1 MPFFVRRCSL
11 LLVVLAITCVCAA
24 EARAQFQP
32 DSIFFNLVERPTRN
46 KNVFGTTF
54 DANGFV
60 SGWGSNYMLYELQLA
75 IPNLGPSPYYFD
87 FMYTQVV
94 ANRGN
99 QNNDPTNALR
109 FALFNEYPLDVESP
123 ISDEFA
129 LARTTINQAAVSPT
143 FTPYLLGPST
153 GPGIPVNESSSN
165 YWLVVYA
172 GGSVANQGYGLKVD
186 QVLKE
191 VEFYDNTSEVVEMKY
206 FGGEPPS
213 FQTAGTFVPLPEPS
227 SLALGCAGALVAC
240 GIAVRRRR
248 T

>member
-1 MPFFVRRCSL
+1 MPFFVRRCGL
-11 LLVVLAITCVCAA
+11 FLVVLAITGFCTA

-32 DSIFFNLVERPTRN
+32 NSIFFNLVERPTRN

-60 SGWGSNYMLYELQLA
+60 SGWGSNYMLYELQLS
-75 IPNLGPSPYYFD
+75 IPNLDPSPYYFD

-99 QNNDPTNALR
+99 QNNNPTNALR
-109 FALFNEYPLDVESP
+109 FALFNEDP
-123 ISDEFA
+123 IANELSDQYA
-129 LARTTINQAAVSPT
+129 LAKTTINQAAVSPT

-153 GPGIPVNESSSN
+153 GPGIPVNDFFSD
-165 YWLVVYA
+165 YWLLVYA

-191 VEFYDNTSEVVEMKY
+191 IEFYDNTSEVVEMKY
-206 FGGEPPS
+206 LGGEPPS

-227 SLALGCAGALVAC
+227 SLALVCAGALVAC